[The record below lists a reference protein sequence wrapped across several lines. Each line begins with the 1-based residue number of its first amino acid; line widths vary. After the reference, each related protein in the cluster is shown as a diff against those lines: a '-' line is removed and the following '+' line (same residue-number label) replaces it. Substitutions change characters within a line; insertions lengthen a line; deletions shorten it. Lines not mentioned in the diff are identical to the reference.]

1 MVGPFGIGH
10 CLFEGLLLSFPLASI
25 PMNDNQKPWPRV
37 AVLSL
42 VVKDRQV
49 LLVKRANEP
58 DAGKWGFPGGKVEFG
73 ETLEVAAQRELFEE
87 TGIRGRADHILTT
100 LEAFSN
106 DQSDRLQFH
115 YVMVA
120 VLCEWQ
126 EGDPVAGDDALEA
139 EWFHA
144 DDLPWYQLATSED
157 VPRIA
162 EMAFAA
168 MAAK

>member
-1 MVGPFGIGH
+1 MVSS
-10 CLFEGLLLSFPLASI
+10 LLASFH
-25 PMNDNQKPWPRV
+25 MNDNQRQRPLV

-42 VVKDRQV
+42 VVRDRHI
-49 LLVKRANEP
+49 LLVRRANAP

-73 ETLEVAAQRELFEE
+73 ESLEQAAQRELFEE
-87 TGIRGRADHILTT
+87 TGIRGRADHIVTT
-100 LEAFSN
+100 LESFSN

-126 EGDPVAGDDALEA
+126 EGEPVAGDDALEA
-139 EWFHA
+139 AWFCA
-144 DDLPWYQLATSED
+144 DDLPWFDLATSED
-157 VPRIA
+157 VPRVA

-168 MAAK
+168 MEDL